1 MTKKQ
6 RQKRAT
12 KILEGVNDGIVLQ
25 EPELCP
31 DCGGGIIGWL
41 MDGEARKSRVHCTI
55 DGNALIMQKWVD
67 IECLPF

>member
-6 RQKRAT
+6 RLAKAAQMMS
-12 KILEGVNDGIVLQ
+12 GVNAGIALQ

-31 DCGGGIIGWL
+31 DCGGGVTGWL
-41 MDGEARKSRVHCTI
+41 MDGEFRKSRVHCVI
-55 DGNALIMQKWVD
+55 DGNALVMQKWVD